1 MPFENKAGLGVNNFY
16 GPRDTGGAV
25 GLEHGENSDFIL
37 SMHITPEYFN
47 GTYVPPVVVPKGAI
61 FKSARLRVDEAF
73 TLTGTTP
80 AIVYGAAG
88 SETTNGIVLTAAELS
103 SVGTKIPASTGNG
116 TWSQTSTTGTTA
128 PAKVG
133 KVLTGTTPAAT
144 VGAGKAILV
153 LHYFNKSK
161 M

>member
-1 MPFENKAGLGVNNFY
+1 MPFGNQAGLGVNNFY

-25 GLEHGENSDFIL
+25 GLEHGENSEYIL
-37 SMHITPEYFN
+37 SMQITPEYFN
-47 GTYVPPVVVPKGAI
+47 GTFVPPVVVPKGAL
-61 FKSARLRVDEAF
+61 FRSAKLRVDEAF

-80 AIVYGAAG
+80 AIVYGALG
-88 SETTNGIVLTAAELS
+88 SETTNGFTISAAELG
-103 SVGTKIPASTGNG
+103 SVGTKIPASTGTG
-116 TWSQTSTTGTTA
+116 TWSTTSTTGTTA

-153 LHYFNKSK
+153 LTYFNKSK
-161 M
+161 Q

>member
-1 MPFENKAGLGVNNFY
+1 MPFQNSAGLGVNNFY

-25 GLEHGENSDFIL
+25 GLEHGENSIFIL

-47 GTYVPPVVVPKGAI
+47 GTFVPPVVIPKGAL
-61 FKSARLRVDEAF
+61 FRNAKLRVDEAF

-88 SETTNGIVLTAAELS
+88 SETTNGFSISAAELS
-103 SVGTKIPASTGNG
+103 TVGTKVPASTGTG
-116 TWSQTSTTGTTA
+116 TWSTTSGTGTLA
-128 PAKVG
+128 AAKVG

-144 VGAGKAILV
+144 VGAGRAVLV
-153 LHYFNKSK
+153 LEYFNKATL
-161 M
+161 

>member
-1 MPFENKAGLGVNNFY
+1 MPFQNSAGLGVNNFY

-25 GLEHGENSDFIL
+25 GLEHGENSEFIL

-47 GTYVPPVVVPKGAI
+47 GGYVPPVVIPKGAL
-61 FKSARLRVDEAF
+61 FRAARLRVDEAF

-88 SETTNGIVLTAAELS
+88 SETTNGFVVTAAELGT
-103 SVGTKIPASTGNG
+103 VGTRVPASTGTG

-133 KVLTGTTPAAT
+133 KVLTGANAAAT
-144 VGAGKAILV
+144 VGAGRAVLV
-153 LHYFNKSK
+153 LHYFNKATL
-161 M
+161 